1 VSFGWKCIGMF
12 ATVGALAGL
21 PQRSQIRERPRRP
34 VTVADTIRMTRVAGS
49 GYAASRLRS
58 GFAVFSPD
66 GRRFV
71 VVVSKGN
78 LVEDTNEYSLL
89 LFRTADVFNHG
100 TPKTLVSFSSSSNR
114 EGIFDVSWSGN
125 NDTIYFI
132 GSRRAEPSELYSV
145 RCSSGKL
152 EKLTSHTTS
161 LMSYAVSQSGYRV
174 AYSARP
180 PATIMR
186 NDRVS
191 RFGLQVS
198 GQSPWDLIRGCSRAS
213 QLELFIKE
221 SRTKTKKLQ
230 TSDPVYS
237 GDNDLYLAPDG
248 RHLIVKIDTP
258 DIPPIWKEYDNPA
271 LRMLFRMK
279 LHKGQRTN
287 IFRYELIDAET
298 NKASVLLDSPA
309 FYARS
314 DVLWSPDSRTVLLC
328 GVYLPLD
335 ISDPLERRARRSN
348 RFVVAIDLAGR
359 KMVKITTDDL
369 SPVHWSPL
377 TNVVQFKMRRGGKP
391 SHVAQ
396 QIVSYREIGGIWKPQ
411 KTNPFPPF
419 GSKPDVFVEENLN
432 LPPRIVAVNPQTKR
446 KTTLLNLNP
455 NFSHLAFGKVEDIQW
470 NDGAGNRIS
479 GGLYLPPEYIPGKRY
494 PLVIQTHGF
503 EPDEFWIDG
512 PYSTVFAAQPLAS
525 RGIIVLQ
532 VNDVF
537 SDTLGTPREAE
548 RAMSAYESAVEYLYR
563 KGFIDRNHV
572 GLIGFSRT
580 CYYVKYTLTHSKLR
594 FAAAI
599 AADGFDGGY
608 LQYLF
613 SANENADSDF
623 DSVVGARPF
632 GAGLAVW
639 FKRSPGFLLDRV
651 RTPVLLQAL
660 GPASLMGEWQWFS
673 GLRLLKIPVDLVYL
687 PNGKHILVKPWD
699 RLASLGET
707 VDWFCFWLKG
717 ETNSQADD
725 AGQYLRWTGLRKQLE
740 NLDAHN

>member
-1 VSFGWKCIGMF
+1 MF

-21 PQRSQIRERPRRP
+21 PQRSQIRETLGRP
-34 VTVADTIRMTRVAGS
+34 VTVADAIQMTRVAGS
-49 GYAASRLRS
+49 GYPGSRLQS
-58 GFAVFSPD
+58 EFAVFSPD
-66 GRRFV
+66 GSRFV
-71 VVVSKGN
+71 VVVSKGD
-78 LVEDTNEYSLL
+78 LSKDANEYSLL
-89 LFRTADVFNHG
+89 LFRSADTFTHG
-100 TPKTLVSFSSSSNR
+100 APKTLVSFSSSSDR

-125 NDTIYFI
+125 NDTIYFL
-132 GSRRAEPSELYSV
+132 GSRGGEPSELYSV

-152 EKLTSHTTS
+152 EKLTRHATS
-161 LMSYAVSQSGYRV
+161 LMSYAVSQSGNTV

-180 PATIMR
+180 SETILR
-186 NDRVS
+186 S
-191 RFGLQVS
+191 SLQVS
-198 GQSPWDLIRGCSRAS
+198 GQTPWDLIRGCSHAA

-221 SRTKTKKLQ
+221 GRTTARKLQ

-258 DIPPIWKEYDNPA
+258 DVPPIWKEYDNPA

-287 IFRYELIDAET
+287 IFRYELIDVET

-335 ISDPLERRARRSN
+335 VSDPLERQTRRSS
-348 RFVVAIDLAGR
+348 RFVVAIDLVDR
-359 KMVKITTDDL
+359 RMVKITNDDL
-369 SPVHWSPL
+369 SPVHWSSL
-377 TNVVQFKMRRGGKP
+377 TNVVQFTMRRTGNP

-396 QIVSYREIGGIWKPQ
+396 QIVSYRQIGGIWKLQ
-411 KTNPFPPF
+411 TANPLPSF
-419 GSKPDVFVEENLN
+419 GSNPDVFVEENLN
-432 LPPRIVAVNPQTKR
+432 SPPRIVAMNPVTKR
-446 KTTLLNLNP
+446 RTTLVNLNP
-455 NFSHLAFGKVEDIQW
+455 NFSHLAFGQVEEIQW
-470 NDGAGNRIS
+470 NDDAGNRVS
-479 GGLYLPPEYIPGKRY
+479 GGLYLPPGYIPGKRY

-512 PYSTVFAAQPLAS
+512 PYSTAFAAQPLAS
-525 RGIIVLQ
+525 RGIMVLQ
-532 VNDVF
+532 VSDVF
-537 SDTLGTPREAE
+537 SDTLGTSREAQ
-548 RAMSAYESAVEYLYR
+548 RAMSGYESAVEYLYR
-563 KGFIDRNHV
+563 KGFIDRNRV

-599 AADGFDGGY
+599 AVDGFDGGY

-623 DSVVGARPF
+623 DSVVGAPPF

-639 FKRSPGFLLDRV
+639 LKRSPGFLMDKV

-660 GPASLMGEWQWFS
+660 GPASLLGEWQWFS
-673 GLRLLKIPVDLVYL
+673 GLRLLKIPVDLLYL
-687 PNGKHILVKPWD
+687 PNGEHILVRPRE

-717 ETNSQADD
+717 EASSQPNE
-725 AGQYLRWTGLRKQLE
+725 AGKYLRWTGLRKQLE
-740 NLDAHN
+740 NLGGHN